1 MIFQNS
7 KPAALFGILI
17 LALLACTNSDEYLF
31 NDQGSQEIEIS
42 AVVTRSFDSDAHK
55 TKADTIQPG
64 DSLIFLTSV
73 SPSKSIRNKQYYWTI
88 DGGNFASEYSFQKS
102 INDPG
107 IHKVAFVFVDFFG
120 DTLSDTLTIT
130 VATPPIMDTENFIP
144 ATGTQNLAPDSAIHF
159 AWNSYDPD
167 SLWDLSFRF
176 TLQDSDKDTIV
187 DTLLHQAY
195 FKYSKK
201 LSSLQKY
208 TWTVKAYNEFNQ
220 KSNETLTASFY
231 TKGRKGEGAVSGTL
245 QTSSSPK
252 EQDFKVILLDSL
264 QEPLDTLQLTGKPSA
279 DFNIQPLAKGIYSVA
294 ISVDNA
300 SDFKSDTIR
309 FKLEANQ
316 VSQLDTITLVDEI
329 PPRIQSISDS
339 DTLDISDTLRFIVF
353 DQGGSLSSS
362 KINISY
368 ENRNLQDFTL
378 SKDTLYVPFNKE
390 ASAQNWT
397 TKFITVSATDPSN
410 NSAKHIFYLRPNA
423 TLPEVFS
430 E

>member
-7 KPAALFGILI
+7 KPAALLGILVF
-17 LALLACTNSDEYLF
+17 ALLACTNSDDYLF
-31 NDQGSQEIEIS
+31 NDQETQEIEIS
-42 AVVTRSFDSDAHK
+42 AVVTRSFDNEAKK

-64 DSLIFLTSV
+64 DSLIFLTTV

-130 VATPPIMDTENFIP
+130 VATPPIMDTEHFIP
-144 ATGTQNLAPDSAIHF
+144 ATGTQNLTPDSAIHF

-176 TLQDSDKDTIV
+176 TLQNSDKDTIV
-187 DTLLHQAY
+187 DTLLHKAY
-195 FKYSKK
+195 FKYRKK
-201 LSSLQKY
+201 LSPLQKY

-220 KSNETLTASFY
+220 KSNETLTATFY
-231 TKGRKGEGAVSGTL
+231 TKGHKGESAVSGTIK
-245 QTSSSPK
+245 TSSNHK
-252 EQDFKVILLDSL
+252 EQDFSIILLDSL
-264 QEPLDTLQLTGKPSA
+264 QEPLDTLQLSGNPSA
-279 DFNIQPLAKGIYSVA
+279 DFNIQPLAEGKYSLVF
-294 ISVDNA
+294 SVDDA
-300 SDFKSDTIR
+300 SDFLPETIH
-309 FKLEANQ
+309 FKLDANQ
-316 VSQLDTITLVDEI
+316 VSQLDTITLVDGI
-329 PPRIQSISDS
+329 LPRIRSISGN
-339 DTLDISDTLRFIVF
+339 DTLDISDTLRFLVF
-353 DQGGSLSSS
+353 DKGGSISTPM
-362 KINISY
+362 IHVSY
-368 ENRNLQDFTL
+368 ENRDLQDL
-378 SKDTLYVPFNKE
+378 ILLKDTLYVPFNKE

-397 TKFITVSATDPSN
+397 TKFITVSVTDPSN
-410 NSAKHIFYLRPNA
+410 NSSKHIFYLRPNA

>member
-7 KPAALFGILI
+7 KPAALLSVLV
-17 LALLACTNSDEYLF
+17 LALFACTNSDEYLF
-31 NDQGSQEIEIS
+31 NDQAPQEIAIS
-42 AVVTRSFDSDAHK
+42 AVITKSFDSDAK
-55 TKADTIQPG
+55 KVKADTIQPG

-130 VATPPIMDTENFIP
+130 VATPPMMDTEHFIP

-187 DTLLHQAY
+187 DTLLHQTY
-195 FKYSKK
+195 FKYRKK
-201 LSSLQKY
+201 LSSLKKY

-231 TKGRKGEGAVSGTL
+231 TKGRKGDGAVSGTL
-245 QTSSSPK
+245 RTNSSHK
-252 EQDFKVILLDSL
+252 EQDFNIILLDSL
-264 QEPLDTLQLTGKPSA
+264 QVPLDTLLLSGKPNA
-279 DFNIQPLAKGIYSVA
+279 DFNIQPLVKGKYSLA
-294 ISVDNA
+294 ASIENA
-300 SDFKSDTIR
+300 SDFKVDTIR
-309 FKLEANQ
+309 FILEANQ
-316 VSQLDTITLVDEI
+316 VTQLDTITLVDDI
-329 PPRIQSISDS
+329 PPRIQSMSEN

-353 DQGGSLSSS
+353 DQGGPLSTS

-368 ENRNLQDFTL
+368 ENKNLQDFAL

-397 TKFITVSATDPSN
+397 TKFITVSVTDPSLN
-410 NSAKHIFYLRPNA
+410 TAKHIFYLRPNS